1 MNRVTLNRAYGDL
14 FGREQWEYFSSLAY
28 KFPVSVK
35 RNRDEM
41 TKLTKYL
48 KKQAIAFSM
57 IWVSEWH
64 RSGSSVHSH
73 LLTKGVD
80 VTLIDKYWTKS
91 NLGYKKFNDHKVYEK
106 DKGANFYMAK
116 YIDKEI
122 DYDYV
127 WTLKQ

>member
-28 KFPVSVK
+28 RFPVSVK
-35 RNRDEM
+35 RNRIEM
-41 TKLTKYL
+41 DKLIKYF
-48 KKQAIAFSM
+48 KKQALAFSM
-57 IWVSEWH
+57 VWVCEWH
-64 RSGSSVHSH
+64 RSGTSTHSH

-80 VTLIDKYWTKS
+80 ITLIDKYWTKS